1 MEREKVMPQKN
12 KMILYSIIL
21 LMGIITFILELSIL
35 EIDGFPGFLITLIS
49 IIIII
54 VSIIRLYKLS
64 AKFKTNIKSIIH
76 FFFNIDK

>member
-1 MEREKVMPQKN
+1 MPQKN

-35 EIDGFPGFLITLIS
+35 EIDGILGFLITFIS

-54 VSIIRLYKLS
+54 VSIIRLYKLN